1 MSGCAKGTLS
11 LCGVNLTRL
20 RVQEAGIDAR
30 LGEIAGAIQ
39 ETMESYE
46 VEVDGKV
53 LPGECAVRE
62 H

>member
-1 MSGCAKGTLS
+1 M
-11 LCGVNLTRL
+11 
-20 RVQEAGIDAR
+20 R
-30 LGEIAGAIQ
+30 LGELAGYIQ

-53 LPGECAVRE
+53 LPGMCSLSDCLGLNQPSFVRSQT